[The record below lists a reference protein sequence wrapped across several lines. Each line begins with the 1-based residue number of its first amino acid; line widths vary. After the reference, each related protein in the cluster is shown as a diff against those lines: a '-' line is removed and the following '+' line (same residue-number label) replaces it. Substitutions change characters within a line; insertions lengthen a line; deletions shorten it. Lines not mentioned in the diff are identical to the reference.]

1 MEIKIKLLSDLCTY
15 SGETYN
21 SVVDTDVAYDEKGI
35 PYIAAKRL
43 RGCIREAALE
53 MKELGLI
60 SEESYKEIFG
70 DKGNQT
76 SAFTLSNAYIED
88 YEDVINALK
97 KCPYEDLKNPQN
109 VLNQYTYTRT
119 QTSVNLE
126 TGVAERNTLRTIRV
140 IRRGLIFTAE
150 CNWLKE
156 VSNPEILKNA
166 VSLVKH
172 IGMARTRG
180 LGLVEMKLSEESTQ
194 KIRHVLFSKDQL
206 YSQNKISYTVRLKS
220 ALICKS
226 PQGNQ
231 AVTED
236 YIAGNKILGMIA
248 GRLGPEKYQELIA
261 EENELIVSNGYIM
274 NGEKR
279 CVPASISLQ
288 KKKDQ
293 MYDEN
298 GKMLLKDMLL
308 ADTSEITGK
317 QMTPANISY
326 IDSDGTIMDVVT
338 EISYHHQR
346 PSDKST
352 GRATGKDASSFYQ
365 LAAISPDQSFR
376 GYIYANRKQ
385 AEQIMDVV
393 ESMGEVRMGYGRSS
407 EFGAVDFTLDSAE
420 KAREEHRILKDAILI
435 LGADVLLYNEKGML
449 TTDIAALEKEL
460 RRMTGVEDIQLE
472 NPYIKFTTIGGY
484 NVTWKCRKPVFHAL
498 GKGSTFQIHS
508 NEGFDT
514 GRLQGKFAGERV
526 SEGYGELMVKE
537 IPEISDVRVSKKKA
551 ESVEEGEILQFLLQS
566 EFEKRI
572 KKVVRQKFE
581 SQSSKYEQDPEN
593 MNTAVAKLRILFRTE
608 HSYEKMKEQVEG
620 IEKETKSNLCR
631 ELLEVIDP
639 EQTAEKLE
647 TEMKRDYKTEFHSE
661 WSKEKLFRITYRAYL
676 AELKYFVKSIQKKEG
691 DKA

>member
-1 MEIKIKLLSDLCTY
+1 M
-15 SGETYN
+15 
-21 SVVDTDVAYDEKGI
+21 
-35 PYIAAKRL
+35 
-43 RGCIREAALE
+43 
-53 MKELGLI
+53 
-60 SEESYKEIFG
+60 
-70 DKGNQT
+70 
-76 SAFTLSNAYIED
+76 
-88 YEDVINALK
+88 
-97 KCPYEDLKNPQN
+97 
-109 VLNQYTYTRT
+109 
-119 QTSVNLE
+119 
-126 TGVAERNTLRTIRV
+126 
-140 IRRGLIFTAE
+140 
-150 CNWLKE
+150 
-156 VSNPEILKNA
+156 
-166 VSLVKH
+166 
-172 IGMARTRG
+172 
-180 LGLVEMKLSEESTQ
+180 EMKLSEESTQ